1 MTQSS
6 PRGALDLSPNAL
18 TVLEKRYLVKDD
30 AGKPVESSEDLFW
43 RVART
48 IAGADKKYG
57 ASSGAIEELARIATI
72 ATCPA
77 AVFNSSL
84 TICPSDFPSRRIEAN
99 RITKSCTAPPN
110 TTPMRIQSVPG
121 K

>member
-57 ASSGAIEELARIATI
+57 ASSGAIEAIQCIRSLSAARWRRSSAPSSTS
-72 ATCPA
+72 A
-77 AVFNSSL
+77 AYSSG
-84 TICPSDFPSRRIEAN
+84 SASSSAWF
-99 RITKSCTAPPN
+99 
-110 TTPMRIQSVPG
+110 G
-121 K
+121 